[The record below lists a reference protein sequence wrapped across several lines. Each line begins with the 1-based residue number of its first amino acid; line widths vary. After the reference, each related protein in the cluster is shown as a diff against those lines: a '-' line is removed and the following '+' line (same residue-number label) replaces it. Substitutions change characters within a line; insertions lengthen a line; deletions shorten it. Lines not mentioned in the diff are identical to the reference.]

1 METPTTPTDNNG
13 VPGSESQP
21 TKRRRKKSI
30 VWEHFT
36 IETVG
41 AGCTRACCNQCKR
54 SFAYITGSRMA
65 GTSHLKRHIS
75 LGICPVSRQKNQ
87 MTPYTPGSKTDATD
101 VPKRRYTRAHASFS
115 FDQDRCSHE
124 IAKMIIMHE
133 YPLHIV
139 EQQGFINFVRSLQPQ
154 FNMVTFNT
162 IQDECV
168 AIYHREKQ
176 SLLNLIIGS
185 PGRISLTVDLWTSN
199 QNLGY
204 VFLTGHFVDSDWNSF
219 SQILNVVMVPSP
231 DSGDTFSQAILTCLS
246 DWHVEGRLFT
256 ITLDQS
262 LSNETIIGNLKG
274 LLSVKNPHML
284 NSQLLIR
291 NCYARVL
298 GRLAQDI
305 LGALSEII
313 MKVRESVKFVK
324 TSESHEEKF
333 VQLKQQLQ
341 VPSTKKLSIDDRTK
355 WDTTYHM
362 LVSACEMR
370 EVFACLDTYD
380 SDYKIIISLE
390 EWSQVETLCTY
401 VKYLFDAAN
410 VVAEP
415 AYPTANVFFPIISQ
429 IQVELMQAAMS
440 EDSFVSSLIRP
451 LYERFDRYWE
461 NCCLVLAI
469 AVIMDPRYKKQFVD
483 FTFSKIYGENAETWI
498 RLVDDGLHELFLEYM
513 MRMLSLP
520 ETLMVEG
527 NEDIIRSDPPEAAEA
542 SHEEA
547 ADGLSD
553 FDIYLSDITGGQQM
567 KSELEQYL
575 EESILT
581 PRAQDFDILGWWKEK
596 TTKYPTLSKMASDVL
611 SIPVSTVAPDSVFNT
626 ELKKMDSYRTSLGAA
641 NLEALICAKDW
652 LRHGP
657 FPQPEPQPL
666 EVSNDMVKMEF
677 LA

>member
-1 METPTTPTDNNG
+1 METPAAPTDNNG
-13 VPGSESQP
+13 VLLDTQP
-21 TKRRRKKSI
+21 SKRRRKKSV

-41 AGCTRACCNQCKR
+41 AGCSRACCNQCKR

-87 MTPYTPGSKTDATD
+87 MTGFKADGTD

-124 IAKMIIMHE
+124 IAKMIIMHD

-139 EQQGFINFVRSLQPQ
+139 EQPGFINFVQSLQPQ
-154 FNMVTFNT
+154 YNMVSFHT

-176 SLLNLIIGS
+176 SLLNLITGC

-204 VFLTGHFVDSDWNSF
+204 VFLKGHFVDSDWNAYSL
-219 SQILNVVMVPSP
+219 ILNVVMVSSP
-231 DSGDTFSQAILTCLS
+231 DSGDTYSQAILTCLS

-262 LSNETIIGNLKG
+262 LSNETVIGNLKG

-291 NCYARVL
+291 DCYARVL
-298 GRLAQDI
+298 GRLAQDT
-305 LGALSEII
+305 LGALSEVI

-324 TSESHEEKF
+324 TSETHEDNF

-341 VPSTKKLSIDDRTK
+341 VPSTKMLSIDDHTK

-362 LVSACEMR
+362 LVSACEMK
-370 EVFACLDTYD
+370 EIFACLDTND
-380 SDYKIIISLE
+380 ADYKITISLE

-410 VVAEP
+410 LVADP
-415 AYPTANVFFPIISQ
+415 ACPTANVFFPILSQ
-429 IQVELMQAAMS
+429 IQVELMQVAMS

-451 LYERFDRYWE
+451 LYEKFDRYWE

-469 AVIMDPRYKKQFVD
+469 AVIMDPRYKRQFVD
-483 FTFSKIYGENAETWI
+483 FTLSKIYGENAENWI
-498 RLVDDGLHELFLEYM
+498 KLVYDGLHELFHEYM
-513 MRMLSLP
+513 MQMLSLP
-520 ETLMVEG
+520 GTLMDEG
-527 NEDIIRSDPPEAAEA
+527 IIKSDPPEAAEA

-547 ADGLSD
+547 ADGISE
-553 FDIYLSDITGGQQM
+553 FDIYLSDITGGHQM

-575 EESILT
+575 DESILA
-581 PRAQDFDILGWWKEK
+581 PQGQEFDILGWWKEK
-596 TTKYPTLSKMASDVL
+596 STKFPTLSKMASDVL
-611 SIPVSTVAPDSVFNT
+611 SIPISTVAADSVFNT
-626 ELKKMDSYRTSLGAA
+626 EIKRMDSYRTSLGAS
-641 NLEALICAKDW
+641 NIEALICAKDW

-657 FPQPEPQPL
+657 FLEPEPQPL
-666 EVSNDMVKMEF
+666 EVSNDIVKVEF
-677 LA
+677 

>member
-1 METPTTPTDNNG
+1 MNGGERRRCRWALCTTTGMGLMRPLPHPRRCDLGTALASLKMETPTTPTDNNG
-13 VPGSESQP
+13 VPGSETQP
-21 TKRRRKKSI
+21 SKRRRKKSV

-54 SFAYITGSRMA
+54 SFAYITGSKMA

-87 MTPYTPGSKTDATD
+87 MTPYTPGSKTD

-124 IAKMIIMHE
+124 IAKMIIMHD

-139 EQQGFINFVRSLQPQ
+139 EQPGFINFVRSLQPQ
-154 FNMVTFNT
+154 FNMVSFNT

-176 SLLNLIIGS
+176 CLLNLIAGC

-204 VFLTGHFVDSDWNSF
+204 VFLTGHFVDSDWNSY
-219 SQILNVVMVPSP
+219 SRILNVITVPSP

-298 GRLAQDI
+298 GRLAQDT
-305 LGALSEII
+305 LGGLIEII

-324 TSESHEEKF
+324 TSEIHEEKF

-341 VPSTKKLSIDDRTK
+341 VPSTKTLLLDDHTR

-362 LVSACEMR
+362 LVSSCEMR

-390 EWSQVETLCTY
+390 EWSRIET
-401 VKYLFDAAN
+401 
-410 VVAEP
+410 
-415 AYPTANVFFPIISQ
+415 
-429 IQVELMQAAMS
+429 AAMS
-440 EDSFVSSLIRP
+440 EDSLVSSLISP
-451 LYERFDRYWE
+451 LYEKFDRYWE

-483 FTFSKIYGENAETWI
+483 FTFSKIYGDNAETWVK
-498 RLVDDGLHELFLEYM
+498 LVDDGLHELFMEYM
-513 MRMLSLP
+513 MQMLSLP
-520 ETLMVEG
+520 GTLMEEG
-527 NEDIIRSDPPEAAEA
+527 NEDIIKSDPPEAAEA

-547 ADGLSD
+547 IDGISE
-553 FDIYLSDITGGQQM
+553 FDIYLSDVTGGQQM

-575 EESILT
+575 EEIILA
-581 PRAQDFDILGWWKEK
+581 PRGQDFDILGWWKEK
-596 TTKYPTLSKMASDVL
+596 STKYPTLSKMASDVL
-611 SIPVSTVAPDSVFNT
+611 SIPVSTVAADSVFNT
-626 ELKKMDSYRTSLGAA
+626 EIKRMDSYRTSLGAS

-657 FPQPEPQPL
+657 FPEPEPQPL
-666 EVSNDMVKMEF
+666 EVSNDVVKMDF
-677 LA
+677 